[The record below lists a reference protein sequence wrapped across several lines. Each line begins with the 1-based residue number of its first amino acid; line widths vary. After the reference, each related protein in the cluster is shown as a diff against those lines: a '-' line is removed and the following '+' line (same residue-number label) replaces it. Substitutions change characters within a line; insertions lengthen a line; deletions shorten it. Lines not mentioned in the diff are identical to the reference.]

1 MSYQIQTNEINILLM
16 KYLVHCTYY
25 CLVLYIDEHI
35 LLSIYIYIYIYIF
48 FFFDNRLVN
57 IYSYWRQ
64 AKILPFVKFEASF
77 ARHELRWL
85 Y

>member
-1 MSYQIQTNEINILLM
+1 MPYQIQTNEINILLM

-35 LLSIYIYIYIYIF
+35 LLSIYIYIYI
-48 FFFDNRLVN
+48 DNRLVN